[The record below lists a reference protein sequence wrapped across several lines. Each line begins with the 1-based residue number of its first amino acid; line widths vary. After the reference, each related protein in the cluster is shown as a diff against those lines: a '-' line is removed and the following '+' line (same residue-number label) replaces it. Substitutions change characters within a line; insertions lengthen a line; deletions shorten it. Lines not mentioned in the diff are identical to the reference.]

1 MIQWT
6 ALGSSCSASCLSLLG
21 HRWFCLQPELP
32 WWQPA
37 PHITGSV
44 LGMASVPGRMALI
57 GLICFLVWGFFEGR
71 DFQAGISNVT
81 NHNPLQGILTAKDL
95 LLPPCHYLFIARRK
109 LKSQQRPCAPACY
122 PMEQS
127 EYRVPL
133 NLQNTFI
140 SQNRDWRWCFTQ
152 GNSTD
157 NVVRA
162 SQVKILLTQ
171 LRFTSSAYYLFF
183 TNVLDWISSNKD
195 SGKNVHNQII
205 LGLPFTSKKG

>member
-1 MIQWT
+1 
-6 ALGSSCSASCLSLLG
+6 
-21 HRWFCLQPELP
+21 
-32 WWQPA
+32 
-37 PHITGSV
+37 
-44 LGMASVPGRMALI
+44 
-57 GLICFLVWGFFEGR
+57 
-71 DFQAGISNVT
+71 
-81 NHNPLQGILTAKDL
+81 
-95 LLPPCHYLFIARRK
+95 
-109 LKSQQRPCAPACY
+109 
-122 PMEQS
+122 MEQS